1 LDRSEL
7 LRRINT
13 FPLAAATLAT
23 DLLSGDFRSVFRG
36 NGIEFEEVRRY
47 EQGDDIRFID
57 RNVSARFGTPYVKLY
72 REERELTVFVV
83 LDCSASMFSGG
94 KSTINKFEQALLAS
108 ALVGFSA
115 ERAGQRFGALF
126 FDNETRHL
134 FKPGKG
140 RPHLMAV
147 LSSALDLSPGARGS
161 ALSGAIRGA
170 GILLKRRSLVVLIS
184 DFHCSG
190 WDAELRAIA
199 GKHDFIA
206 IRISDPFDY
215 DFPNLG
221 LLAIEDP
228 ESGKTI
234 QAPTGFLSFRGAWRE
249 WNEGQTAAWAAA
261 CRRLGVARLELSTED
276 DAPSALKSFFQGRR
290 HPLHHNESR
299 N

>member
-1 LDRSEL
+1 VERSEL

-13 FPLAAATLAT
+13 FPLVATTLAD

-72 REERELTVFVV
+72 REERELTVFVL
-83 LDCSASMFSGG
+83 LDCSASMFSGR
-94 KSTINKFEQALLAS
+94 KSKVSRFEQALLAT

-126 FDNETRHL
+126 FDNMTRRL
-134 FKPGKG
+134 FKPAKG

-147 LSSALDLSPGARGS
+147 LSSALDLNPRGRGS
-161 ALSGAIRGA
+161 ALSSAIRGA
-170 GILLKRRSLVVLIS
+170 GVLLKRRSLVVIIS
-184 DFHCSG
+184 DFCCSG
-190 WDAELRAIA
+190 WNDELIA
-199 GKHDFIA
+199 AAGRHDFIA
-206 IRISDPFDY
+206 VRITDPFDH

-221 LLAIEDP
+221 LLTVEDP
-228 ESGKTI
+228 ESGKTV
-234 QAPTGFLSFRGAWRE
+234 QAPGGFSSFRTAWRE
-249 WNEGQTAAWAAA
+249 WNDRQTASWAAA
-261 CRRLGVARLELSTED
+261 CHRLGIARLELSTED

-290 HPLHHNESR
+290 A
-299 N
+299 

>member
-1 LDRSEL
+1 MERYEL

-13 FPLAAATLAT
+13 FPLAAATLAN

-72 REERELTVFVV
+72 REERELTVFVL
-83 LDCSASMFSGG
+83 LDCSASMFSSG
-94 KSTINKFEQALLAS
+94 KSNVSRFEQALLAT

-126 FDNETRHL
+126 FDNEMRRL

-140 RPHLMAV
+140 RHHLMVVISRALEARPRAHGSV
-147 LSSALDLSPGARGS
+147 LSA
-161 ALSGAIRGA
+161 AIRAA
-170 GILLKRRSLVVLIS
+170 GTLLKRRSLVVLVS
-184 DFHCSG
+184 DFRCSG
-190 WDAELRAIA
+190 WDDELRAIA

-206 IRISDPFDY
+206 VRITDPFDH

-221 LLAIEDP
+221 LLTVEDP
-228 ESGKTI
+228 ESGKTV
-234 QAPTGFLSFRGAWRE
+234 QAPGGFSSFRAAWRE
-249 WNEGQTAAWAAA
+249 WNDRQTASWAAS
-261 CRRLGVARLELSTED
+261 CRRLGIARLGLSTED
-276 DAPSALKSFFQGRR
+276 DAPSVLKSFFQGRR
-290 HPLHHNESR
+290 RPLNQ

>member
-1 LDRSEL
+1 M
-7 LRRINT
+7 
-13 FPLAAATLAT
+13 AATLAN

-36 NGIEFEEVRRY
+36 NGIEFEEVRHY

-94 KSTINKFEQALLAS
+94 KSRINRFEQALLTA

-126 FDNETRHL
+126 FDSETRHL

-147 LSSALDLSPGARGS
+147 LSYALGLKPRARGS
-161 ALSGAIRGA
+161 ALSTAIRGA
-170 GILLKRRSLVVLIS
+170 GILLKRRSLVVLVS
-184 DFHCSG
+184 DFRCSG
-190 WDAELRAIA
+190 WDYELNAIA

-206 IRISDPFDY
+206 VRITDPFDY

-221 LLAIEDP
+221 LITVEDP

-234 QAPTGFLSFRGAWRE
+234 QATTGFSSFRGAWRE
-249 WNEGQTAAWAAA
+249 WNDGQAASWSDA
-261 CRRLGVARLELSTED
+261 CRRLGIARLELSTTD
-276 DAPSALKSFFQGRR
+276 DAPSVLKSFFQGRR
-290 HPLHHNESR
+290 RPLNHTESR

>member
-1 LDRSEL
+1 MERSEL
-7 LRRINT
+7 LHRINT
-13 FPLAAATLAT
+13 FPLVAATLAD

-72 REERELTVFVV
+72 RQEREMTVFVV

-94 KSTINKFEQALLAS
+94 KSKTSRFEQALLAT

-115 ERAGQRFGALF
+115 ERARQRFGALF
-126 FDNETRHL
+126 FDNETRRL

-147 LSSALDLSPGARGS
+147 ISGALGALPRAHGS
-161 ALSGAIRGA
+161 ALSAAIRAA
-170 GILLKRRSLVVLIS
+170 GILLKRRSLVVLVS
-184 DFHCSG
+184 DFRCPG
-190 WDAELRAIA
+190 WDDELRAIA
-199 GKHDFIA
+199 WKHDFIA
-206 IRISDPFDY
+206 VRITDPFDH
-215 DFPNLG
+215 DFPNPG
-221 LLAIEDP
+221 LLTVEDP

-234 QAPTGFLSFRGAWRE
+234 QAPGGFSSFRAAWRE
-249 WNEGQTAAWAAA
+249 WNDRQAASWAAA
-261 CRRLGVARLELSTED
+261 CRRLGIARLELSTED

-290 HPLHHNESR
+290 RPVSHNEPGS
-299 N
+299 